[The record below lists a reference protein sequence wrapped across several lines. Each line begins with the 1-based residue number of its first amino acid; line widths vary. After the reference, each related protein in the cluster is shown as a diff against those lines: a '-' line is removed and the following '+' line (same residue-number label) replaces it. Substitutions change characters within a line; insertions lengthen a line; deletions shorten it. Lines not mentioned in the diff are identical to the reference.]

1 MLGFAIESVVS
12 FGRNLKMVPVAFDL
26 GTSSGA
32 RPSRRGEALKIDSEQ
47 ERPEG
52 ACMTRL
58 PDSLAIAL
66 WVVGSCWALAIAAYA
81 LGGPSELILPLT
93 VFGVLTGVAEWV
105 LRKKAK

>member
-1 MLGFAIESVVS
+1 
-12 FGRNLKMVPVAFDL
+12 MVRAAFDQL
-26 GTSSGA
+26 ECQVA
-32 RPSRRGEALKIDSEQ
+32 RDRAVGGEALKTDSEP
-47 ERPEG
+47 EHPEG

-58 PDSLAIAL
+58 PDSLAIAV

-93 VFGVLTGVAEWV
+93 VFGGLTGVAEWV